1 MTLRAALLLYAATTS
16 LAAPG
21 CSLIQSDTVL
31 TLSSPFTQLTFD
43 LLRGAVDAVR
53 GRFLGDGD
61 FSTSPN
67 LAGAVGAAEGKRRG
81 AVAVTI
87 SPGGGAADIS
97 TADVTRLA
105 PLAYTVLRNDTDG
118 AGFAVTLSDASNALT
133 VTLTFYATS
142 DSRAVVVNASAVCAK
157 SISPVLVSLSTLWSA
172 PSATGWYAKGVRQ
185 GMKQSNGLLGSPSP
199 LLRANVMGD
208 GATGAVEVLPLTA
221 PTGSSW
227 LFAANGEYGTRGG
240 IGVAMWGAA
249 LPADS
254 WVGAWDG
261 AKTPVVRGAASP
273 TVSLSLFPN
282 DRSFPPSEVPP
293 VLPAGVDV
301 DDITAI
307 LQGVHGAVVTPLH
320 SYDFFPEVRAAP
332 CLTYQDGNCYGG
344 DFSFYDPDSGISNSA
359 LLYTFDNML
368 QEQVRGQL
376 ETNMARVCS
385 DDSTPDRCVTG
396 QCIHHFVGDCNG
408 GGAECQCV
416 DNPNGQRDCVVYDSI
431 AGGVQTGP
439 NIFTTLA
446 ALRYAGTTG
455 NGTWLSA
462 NMPLL
467 RSMINFLEPLYDS
480 AIGLYSVPGSLQI
493 DVFIR
498 ANYTSDSNAMFIILF
513 ELFAD
518 AEAFVGNVTGSTVC
532 LARADALRAGMN
544 KYLLSADGS
553 HYCTQ
558 SDPAPGGGV
567 TVCARDF
574 IDYDANAIA
583 VAAKVPVDAA
593 AANRILARLDAG
605 NCTHAGRA
613 TYVSEVLYDK
623 ANCVGGN
630 TGDSAVT
637 MGRIAWQDALAR
649 QSVGDAAAAATFADV
664 LLKPLQADL
673 LRRTWLPER
682 YKCDGT
688 DTHNQYYFEYP
699 AVVALMLYE
708 VKYGISLQMTK
719 VVVNPLGAPAAGLTF
734 ALGGLEINYSSSR
747 FHAQLPLAH
756 SGTRDFFVHGL
767 APGTAWTVTP
777 SGGAPQPA
785 TVGADGIL
793 SFTAAVGGGAFVDA
807 VKN

>member
-1 MTLRAALLLYAATTS
+1 MASKAS
-16 LAAPG
+16 VKESAPG
-21 CSLIQSDTVL
+21 CSLSQTGNVL
-31 TLSSPFTQLTFD
+31 TLTSPFAQLTFD
-43 LLRGAVDAVR
+43 LQRGSVDSVR
-53 GRFLGDGD
+53 GRFVGDGD
-61 FSTSPN
+61 FSASPN
-67 LAGAVGAAEGKRRG
+67 LAGAVGAAEGQRRG
-81 AVAVTI
+81 AVAVVI
-87 SPGGGAADIS
+87 SPGGGSAEIS
-97 TADVTRLA
+97 TADVTRA
-105 PLAYTVLRNDTDG
+105 SPLSFNVLRNDTGG
-118 AGFAVTLSDASNALT
+118 AGFSVSLADASAALIAT
-133 VTLTFYATS
+133 LNFSVTAGTREVILTT
-142 DSRAVVVNASAVCAK
+142 SAVATK
-157 SISPVLVSLSTLWSA
+157 SFSPVIVSLSTLWTA

-185 GMKQSNGLLGSPSP
+185 GMKQSGGLLGSASP
-199 LLRANVMGD
+199 LLRANVIGD
-208 GATGAVEVLPLTA
+208 GATGAVELLPLSA

-227 LFAANGEYGTRGG
+227 IYAADGADGTRGG
-240 IGVAMWGAA
+240 IGIAMWGAA
-249 LPADS
+249 LPADG

-261 AKTPVVRGAASP
+261 TKTPIANGAASP
-273 TVSLSLFPN
+273 VVAVNLLPN
-282 DRSFPPSEVPP
+282 DRAFPPSEVPP
-293 VLPAGVDV
+293 VLPAGVAV

-307 LQGVHGAVVTPLH
+307 LQGVHGAVVSPLH
-320 SYDFFPEVRAAP
+320 SYDFYPEVRAAP

-359 LLYTFDNML
+359 LLYSFDRML

-376 ETNMARVCS
+376 ETNMARVCPDNS
-385 DDSTPDRCVTG
+385 HPDRCVRG

-455 NGTWLSA
+455 NGTWLAA

-480 AIGLYSVPGSLQI
+480 DIGLYSVPGSLQI

-498 ANYTSDSNAMFIILF
+498 ANYTADSNAMFIILF

-518 AEAFVGNVTGSTVC
+518 AEAFVGNATGAASC
-532 LARADALRAGMN
+532 MARASALRAGMN

-567 TVCARDF
+567 KVCARDF
-574 IDYDANAIA
+574 VDYDANAIA
-583 VAAKVPVDAA
+583 VAARVPADAA
-593 AANRILARLDAG
+593 AANRILARMDAG
-605 NCTHAGRA
+605 KCTHAGRA
-613 TYVSEVLYDK
+613 TYVSEMFYD
-623 ANCVGGN
+623 AQNCVGGN

-649 QSVGDAAAAATFADV
+649 QAVGDAAAATAFADV
-664 LLKPLQADL
+664 LLKPLQTDL

-682 YKCDGT
+682 FNCDGT
-688 DTHNQYYFEYP
+688 DAHNEYYFEYP

-719 VVVNPLGAPAAGLTF
+719 VIVNPLGAPAAGLTF
-734 ALGGLEINYSSSR
+734 ALGGLHVSYSASS
-747 FHAQLPLAH
+747 FHAQLPRAH
-756 SGTRDFFVHGL
+756 SGTRAFSVHGL
-767 APGTAWTVTP
+767 APGSAWTITP
-777 SGGAPQPA
+777 SGGAPQHA
-785 TVGADGIL
+785 TVGADGVL
-793 SFTAAVGGGAFVDA
+793 AFTAAVGGGAYVDA
-807 VKN
+807 AKN